1 MLGQSFIVIIDQID
15 QRPSQ
20 VEPQFRIDY
29 DLEWRRGRISLRQ
42 TSCSG
47 SAWLRPNNLKI
58 VTLFHVDLLMP
69 VRLGY
74 VDLVTDRRD
83 FGALNF
89 FCQARAQK
97 KIGMIRIATILTT
110 LIIGLMAG
118 PAVSL

>member
-47 SAWLRPNNLKI
+47 PAWLRPNNLKI

-69 VRLGY
+69 VRLGH
-74 VDLVTDRRD
+74 VHLVTDRGG
-83 FGALNF
+83 FGPLKSS
-89 FCQARAQK
+89 CQRRGETK
-97 KIGMIRIATILTT
+97 LRW
-110 LIIGLMAG
+110 MAI
-118 PAVSL
+118 